1 MLISLLGV
9 NSWKWIIVF
18 SPEEL
23 HGLSL
28 HRDGFYFFTL
38 SHNEAAKKDVV
49 AVESEKFPEAFVG
62 RQGAQETFIVL
73 ASFDFHQW
81 TFDKGGGHQ
90 IQQTHI
96 LFSRTATEGEL
107 LTQSIDQSHCFLL
120 SSISFG
126 ILCEQPF
133 SDMV

>member
-1 MLISLLGV
+1 MLH
-9 NSWKWIIVF
+9 
-18 SPEEL
+18 EL
-23 HGLSL
+23 PV
-28 HRDGFYFFTL
+28 HRDGFDFFFTTDM
-38 SHNEAAKKDVV
+38 EAAKKEVM
-49 AVESEKFPEAFVG
+49 AAKSEKFPEANVG

-120 SSISFG
+120 SSISAS
-126 ILCEQPF
+126 LE
-133 SDMV
+133 